1 MYNHVLTDKGLQIF
15 DEDHKAT
22 FPTERVGGDMDALGD
37 IAYPPITGTDDGFT
51 YTIDTDLEDMAID
64 FGDYDPGKDTGMGFI
79 P

>member
-1 MYNHVLTDKGLQIF
+1 MYNHILTDKGLQIF

-22 FPTERVGGDMDALGD
+22 FPTERGGGDMDALGD

-51 YTIDTDLEDMAID
+51 YTINTDDPLLDID
-64 FGDYDPGKDTGMGFI
+64 FGDYNEDEPRIGFI